1 MKHRAGFVNIIG
13 LPNAGKSTLLNALMG
28 DKTAIVTPK
37 PQTTRHRLKA
47 MINGEDCQVI
57 FSDTPGYIHT
67 PAYLMQENMNHTV
80 SEAFEDADLLL
91 FVVSP
96 EDPSAVKHP
105 MTKMMTQLAASQKLI
120 LILNKKD
127 RIQPSEI
134 ESTLREWKELLQP
147 QGSYAVSA
155 LKSEGIEQV
164 FNAVVEALPEHPPYY
179 DKENWTDRSE
189 RFFTCEL
196 IREQILLLYHQEIP
210 YNVEVQVES
219 FKRGM
224 SKKGPII
231 RIIANVYVSRRSQK
245 AIMIGKDGKMI
256 RNLGTASRKSLESFF
271 GESVFLQIFIKAR
284 KGWRDDKRWLR
295 NFGYE

>member
-47 MINGEDCQVI
+47 MINGDDYQVI
-57 FSDTPGYIHT
+57 FSDTPGYIHS
-67 PAYLMQENMNHTV
+67 PAYLMQQSMNTTV

-96 EDPSAVKHP
+96 EDPSPENHP
-105 MTKMMTQLAASQKLI
+105 MKEMMSQLAASQKLL
-120 LILNKKD
+120 LILNKTD
-127 RIQPSEI
+127 IIQPTEAEAI
-134 ESTLREWKELLQP
+134 LQSWRKIL
-147 QGSYAVSA
+147 QSQVSFRVSA
-155 LKSEGIEQV
+155 KNNEGVNEL
-164 FNAVVEALPEHPPYY
+164 FEAILGQLPEHPNYY
-179 DKENWTDRSE
+179 DKEDWTDRSE
-189 RFFTCEL
+189 RFFTSEL

-224 SKKGPII
+224 SKKGPIL

-256 RNLGTASRKSLESFF
+256 RRLGTASRKSLEAFF
-271 GESVFLQIFIKAR
+271 GENVFLQIFIKAR
-284 KGWRDDKRWLR
+284 KGWRDDKRWLK

>member
-1 MKHRAGFVNIIG
+1 LKHRAGFVNIIG

-47 MINGEDCQVI
+47 MINGEDYQVI
-57 FSDTPGYIHT
+57 FSDTPGFIHA
-67 PAYLMQENMNHTV
+67 PAYLMQENMNSTV
-80 SEAFEDADLLL
+80 SQAFEDADLLL

-96 EDPSAVKHP
+96 EDPSPDKHP
-105 MTKMMTQLAASQKLI
+105 MTEMMTQLAANQRLV
-120 LILNKKD
+120 LILNKSDQISSEEAED
-127 RIQPSEI
+127 RLQ
-134 ESTLREWKELLQP
+134 EWRQLLQP
-147 QGSYAVSA
+147 QDSFAVSA
-155 LKSEGIEQV
+155 LKSEGVDSLFKSI
-164 FNAVVEALPEHPPYY
+164 VEHLPLHPPFY
-179 DKENWTDRSE
+179 DKEDWTDRSE
-189 RFFTCEL
+189 RFFTSEF
-196 IREQILLLYHQEIP
+196 IREQILLLFHQEIP

-219 FKRGM
+219 FKRGT

-256 RNLGTASRKSLESFF
+256 RKLGTASRKSLESFF
-271 GESVFLQIFIKAR
+271 GENVFLQIFIKAR
-284 KGWRDDKRWLR
+284 KGWRNDKRWLK

>member
-1 MKHRAGFVNIIG
+1 LKHRAGFVNIIG

-47 MINGEDCQVI
+47 MINGEDYQVI
-57 FSDTPGYIHT
+57 FSDTPGFIHT
-67 PAYLMQENMNHTV
+67 PAYLMQENMNNTV

-91 FVVSP
+91 FVISA
-96 EDPSAVKHP
+96 EDPSPTHHP
-105 MTKMMTQLAASQKLI
+105 MSEMVTKLAASQKLI
-120 LILNKKD
+120 LILNKNDKV
-127 RIQPSEI
+127 QPSETERI
-134 ESTLREWKELLQP
+134 LQEWKQLLQP
-147 QGSYAVSA
+147 QASYAVSA
-155 LKSEGIEQV
+155 LHQKGVEKLFAGILEL
-164 FNAVVEALPEHPPYY
+164 LPEHPPYY
-179 DKENWTDRSE
+179 DKEEWTDRSE
-189 RFFTCEL
+189 RFFTSEL

-224 SKKGPII
+224 SKKGPIL

-256 RNLGTASRKSLESFF
+256 RKLGTASRKSLESFF

-284 KGWRDDKRWLR
+284 KGWRDDKRWLK
-295 NFGYE
+295 NFGYD

>member
-47 MINGEDCQVI
+47 MINGEDYQVI
-57 FSDTPGYIHT
+57 FSDTPGFIHA
-67 PAYLMQENMNHTV
+67 PAYLMQENMNSTV
-80 SEAFEDADLLL
+80 SQAFEDADLLL

-96 EDPSAVKHP
+96 EDPSPDKHP
-105 MTKMMTQLAASQKLI
+105 MTEMMTQLAANQRLV
-120 LILNKKD
+120 LILNKSDQISSEEAED
-127 RIQPSEI
+127 RLQ
-134 ESTLREWKELLQP
+134 EWRQLLQP
-147 QGSYAVSA
+147 QDSFAVSA
-155 LKSEGIEQV
+155 LKSEGVDSLFKSI
-164 FNAVVEALPEHPPYY
+164 VEHLPLHPPFY
-179 DKENWTDRSE
+179 DKEDWTDRSE
-189 RFFTCEL
+189 RFFTSEF
-196 IREQILLLYHQEIP
+196 IREQILLLFHQEIP

-219 FKRGM
+219 FKRGT

-256 RNLGTASRKSLESFF
+256 RKLGTASRKSLESFF
-271 GESVFLQIFIKAR
+271 GENVFLQIFIKAR
-284 KGWRDDKRWLR
+284 KGWRNDKRWLK